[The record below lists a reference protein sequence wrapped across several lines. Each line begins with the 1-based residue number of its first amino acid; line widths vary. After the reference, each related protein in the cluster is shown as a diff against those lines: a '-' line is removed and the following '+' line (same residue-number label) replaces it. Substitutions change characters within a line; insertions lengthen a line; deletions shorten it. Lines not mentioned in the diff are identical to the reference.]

1 MGIRIS
7 DSNDSFYYLQLSD
20 SVNRPTKCRFEKKLS
35 GGTLAFAII
44 TRSHTV
50 SITAIGPYLPEVLGL
65 AAGGIGSAAYG
76 ARLVTALSMNRLVQ
90 LIAGLL
96 AAIGCLLLVEALSPL
111 HHAELLPD
119 SPAIHAAVG
128 AAFGI
133 GIGLVSSVLGV
144 AGGELLIPTLIFV
157 FGADIR
163 TAGSASILISLGVV
177 AIGLWRYW
185 RIGATPKRRG

>member
-76 ARLVTALSMNRLVQ
+76 ARLITALSVNRLVQ

-96 AAIGCLLLVEALSPL
+96 AAIGCLLLVEALSPF

-119 SPAIHAAVG
+119 MLGGHRARSAAD
-128 AAFGI
+128 A
-133 GIGLVSSVLGV
+133 
-144 AGGELLIPTLIFV
+144 
-157 FGADIR
+157 
-163 TAGSASILISLGVV
+163 
-177 AIGLWRYW
+177 
-185 RIGATPKRRG
+185 